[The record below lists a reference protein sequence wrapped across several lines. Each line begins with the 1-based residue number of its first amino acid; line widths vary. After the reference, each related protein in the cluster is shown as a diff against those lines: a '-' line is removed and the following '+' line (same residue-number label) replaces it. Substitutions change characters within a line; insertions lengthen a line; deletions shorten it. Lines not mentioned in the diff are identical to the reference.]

1 MFQNIHLSCIYIHV
15 LGLQDLFTRL
25 HCGQLFAR
33 LQCDILFVRLHCV
46 YLFLGYFVFHYL
58 SGYIVYHYLSGYI
71 VVHYLSGYIVFHY
84 LSGYI
89 VFHYLSGYIVFSGV
103 RRQSGVQG
111 LRIIVQSDRTPEYVD
126 GRIEAFLSS
135 REVCIIALIRVH
147 KMFAKL

>member
-46 YLFLGYFVFHYL
+46 YLFLGYIVFHYL

-71 VVHYLSGYIVFHY
+71 VV
-84 LSGYI
+84 
-89 VFHYLSGYIVFSGV
+89 HYLSGYIVFSGV

>member
-33 LQCDILFVRLHCV
+33 LQCDILFVRLHCG
-46 YLFLGYFVFHYL
+46 YLFLGYIVFHYL

-71 VVHYLSGYIVFHY
+71 VV
-84 LSGYI
+84 
-89 VFHYLSGYIVFSGV
+89 HYLSGYIVFSGV

>member
-71 VVHYLSGYIVFHY
+71 VVHYLSGYIVF
-84 LSGYI
+84 
-89 VFHYLSGYIVFSGV
+89 SGV

>member
-46 YLFLGYFVFHYL
+46 YLFLGY
-58 SGYIVYHYLSGYI
+58 
-71 VVHYLSGYIVFHY
+71 IVFHY

-89 VFHYLSGYIVFSGV
+89 VVHYLSGYIVFSGV